1 MTNIKCMVE
10 ECKYNDNY
18 FCEAGEICIKSCDG
32 RRVNCCEQ
40 TACETF
46 DKRK

>member
-10 ECKYNDNY
+10 ECKYNQSTHCNANGI
-18 FCEAGEICIKSCDG
+18 EVRSCG
-32 RRVNCCEQ
+32 TTQVKNATE

-46 DKRK
+46 TTQG